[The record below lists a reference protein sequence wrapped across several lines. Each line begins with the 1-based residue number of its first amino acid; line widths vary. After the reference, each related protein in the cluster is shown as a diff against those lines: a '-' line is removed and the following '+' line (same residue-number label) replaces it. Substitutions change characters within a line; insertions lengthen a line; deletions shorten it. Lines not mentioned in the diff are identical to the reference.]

1 MNQIKFSAEPVIRAF
16 VIHILNISYLAEV
29 HNHRRLPGVFN
40 VTFEQILLI
49 ILLVPLSTLKK

>member
-16 VIHILNISYLAEV
+16 VIDILNISYLAEV
-29 HNHRRLPGVFN
+29 HNHRRLSGVFI

-49 ILLVPLSTLKK
+49 ILLVPLLTLKK